1 MTNSSP
7 QNPQDS
13 QNPQEAI
20 NSRRRSGIPVD
31 ETIALIVAFGTI
43 GTILFWSLGNRKGEF
58 TNTFRGQN
66 GLLSLSSKK
75 ATETGTTQSKLSATD
90 KGDSDSLKLGS
101 RLREQ
106 ESPTIVVPAESQGVN
121 ISPEVKQKS
130 FTLDS
135 GAKLIPL
142 TGIATIPAIK
152 ADPEI
157 PQAAN
162 PKKVDAPP
170 KTEPKAATPGET
182 QTPIKSE
189 PEATKP
195 EKVEIPGDVTP
206 SYWAYPFVK
215 QMGDKALVPE
225 LADDQAFEP
234 ELLITRAGMATL
246 ISQAFEQKPVTEKIK
261 KFTDVSNQNAIA
273 VDIDKAV
280 KTGFMQGYSD
290 NEFRPLENIPRYQ
303 VLVTLA
309 TGLGLKPSQDAS
321 QILQKFDDGTNI
333 PDWAKEQVAAA
344 TEAGLVV
351 NRPGFSSNSLKPNE
365 SATRAEVA
373 AMIHQAL
380 VNNGKLKPLESQY
393 IVKP

>member
-7 QNPQDS
+7 QPPQDS
-13 QNPQEAI
+13 QNPQEPI
-20 NSRRRSGIPVD
+20 NSRRRAGISFD
-31 ETIALIVAFGTI
+31 EMIAIVVAFATIAA
-43 GTILFWSLGNRKGEF
+43 ILFWSLGNRKGGF
-58 TNTFRGQN
+58 AHNFRGQN
-66 GLLSLSSKK
+66 DWLSLNSEE
-75 ATETGTTQSKLSATD
+75 ATETGITESRVNVMGKA
-90 KGDSDSLKLGS
+90 DSDSLELAS

-106 ESPTIVVPAESQGVN
+106 ESPAIFLPEESQGVN
-121 ISPEVKQKS
+121 ISSQAKQKS

-142 TGIATIPAIK
+142 AGVATLPAIK
-152 ADPEI
+152 ADPKI
-157 PQAAN
+157 
-162 PKKVDAPP
+162 
-170 KTEPKAATPGET
+170 PKAATPGKAEV
-182 QTPIKSE
+182 
-189 PEATKP
+189 PE
-195 EKVEIPGDVTP
+195 DVTP

-215 QMGDKALVPE
+215 QLGDQALVTE
-225 LADDQAFEP
+225 FADDQAFEP
-234 ELLITRAGMATL
+234 DQLITRAAMATL

-261 KFTDVSNQNAIA
+261 QFTDVTNQNAIV

-290 NEFRPLENIPRYQ
+290 EEFRPLENIPRYQ

-309 TGLGLKPSQDAS
+309 TGLGLKPSQNADK
-321 QILQKFDDGTNI
+321 ILQKFGDGTDM

-380 VNNGKLKPLESQY
+380 VHNGKLEPLKSQY